1 MAEFDG
7 MTAVDAGFCADD
19 DKGFVTGI
27 DGDGAETCCE
37 DGRAADWTVTLLT
50 LAAVVTTVDWTIG
63 LTGLSTC
70 GIAAADGSSNSFWPE
85 PLPLSNANS
94 ASD

>member
-1 MAEFDG
+1 

-37 DGRAADWTVTLLT
+37 DGRAATATV
-50 LAAVVTTVDWTIG
+50 VVTTVGWTSG